1 MSKDVNAINEQIAKL
16 KERRKKALDNKYREV
31 GKCLIKEYNLKDMS
45 TDEIKEMI
53 KEKML

>member
-1 MSKDVNAINEQIAKL
+1 MNAINEQIAKL

-31 GKCLIKEYNLKDMS
+31 GKYLIKEYNLKDMS